1 MISASPVSKY
11 FYMQC
16 QNNLRK
22 WGKMMINSCKAY
34 IFPRSMVDMKHRS
47 PNHSISSFSTFIFAI
62 FSVSILFFSGYQ
74 YYKSVYALNED
85 DQKPYFHF
93 VSEQNHQCT
102 ENLSEGQTFMNEDR
116 CAQICP
122 TGPSTII
129 PEGCIPQPQGQ
140 DQSTQDQ
147 QQQPQGQDQSTQDQ
161 QQQPQGQDQSTQ
173 DQQQQPQGDFT
184 IPNNAS
190 TTTFANTLKGGPIIS
205 PNLHFPDASECF
217 KDLTDKWIGNDGGK
231 YYIREIGNVVWW
243 FGFNTLTIG
252 EGFSNVFYGTRNET
266 TILDNPKI
274 YGQWQDVPLGETRA
288 NGNLGLLIDPTGT
301 KITKFWSLG
310 DYFGGSEW
318 TRATDCSRI
327 ASGIITGSD
336 GGRP

>member
-1 MISASPVSKY
+1 
-11 FYMQC
+11 
-16 QNNLRK
+16 
-22 WGKMMINSCKAY
+22 
-34 IFPRSMVDMKHRS
+34 
-47 PNHSISSFSTFIFAI
+47 
-62 FSVSILFFSGYQ
+62 
-74 YYKSVYALNED
+74 
-85 DQKPYFHF
+85 
-93 VSEQNHQCT
+93 
-102 ENLSEGQTFMNEDR
+102 
-116 CAQICP
+116 
-122 TGPSTII
+122 
-129 PEGCIPQPQGQ
+129 
-140 DQSTQDQ
+140 
-147 QQQPQGQDQSTQDQ
+147 
-161 QQQPQGQDQSTQ
+161 
-173 DQQQQPQGDFT
+173 
-184 IPNNAS
+184 
-190 TTTFANTLKGGPIIS
+190 
-205 PNLHFPDASECF
+205 
-217 KDLTDKWIGNDGGK
+217 
-231 YYIREIGNVVWW
+231 VVWW